1 VEARKSEIAAAPHYA
16 PDRVKPASSG
26 AKNVWDLLPPKGS
39 AALLNKMAT
48 QHAQR
53 LASGEHDSSWGSS
66 CIVAAAALLQVA
78 KQAEGCYSIQ
88 HIQQTCTCMNSA
100 QIDGS

>member
-1 VEARKSEIAAAPHYA
+1 MHALATGPTMHVNCRPGAAQVEARKSEIAAAPQHV
-16 PDRVKPASSG
+16 PERVRPASSG

-53 LASGEHDSSWGSS
+53 LASSKPHSSINNSS
-66 CIVAAAALLQVA
+66 MLAAAWRQEP
-78 KQAEGCYSIQ
+78 QAF
-88 HIQQTCTCMNSA
+88 
-100 QIDGS
+100 